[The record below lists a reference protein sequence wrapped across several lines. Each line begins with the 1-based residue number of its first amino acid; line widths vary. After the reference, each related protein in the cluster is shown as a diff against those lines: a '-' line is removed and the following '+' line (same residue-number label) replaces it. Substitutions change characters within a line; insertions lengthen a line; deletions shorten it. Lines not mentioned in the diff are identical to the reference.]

1 MLSQLALTKQ
11 KEKDELEM
19 EETRLKELGALEL
32 QQRRLTERKARED
45 MVMTVDL
52 DSQHDTLNFDG
63 DM

>member
-1 MLSQLALTKQ
+1 MELTRKR
-11 KEKDELEM
+11 ELE
-19 EETRLKELGALEL
+19 ASEL

-52 DSQHDTLNFDG
+52 DSQHEAINFDG